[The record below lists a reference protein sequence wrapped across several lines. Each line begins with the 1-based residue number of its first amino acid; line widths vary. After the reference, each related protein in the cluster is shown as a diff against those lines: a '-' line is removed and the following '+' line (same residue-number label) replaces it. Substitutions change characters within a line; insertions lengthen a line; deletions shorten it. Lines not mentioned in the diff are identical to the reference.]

1 MTANP
6 NATRATRALFQN
18 LRELAKTSTLFGH
31 QDSLAYGVKWK
42 DWHEFRTDI
51 SDVCG
56 QHPAVF
62 GWDLGWMGKT
72 NHNLDDVPFKAMMVW
87 MREVH
92 HRGGINTVSW
102 HMDNF
107 HDGTAWS
114 ISRRVVASILPGGS
128 KHQDYLDKLDA
139 FAGFVDELELGTII
153 TRDIPLIFR
162 PFHEHTGSW
171 FWWGNAHCTKEE
183 YVALWRFTFHY
194 LTDEKGLNN
203 LLWAYSPDIFE
214 DEKDY
219 LERYPGDDYVDVL
232 GLDDYHDVGPGGQP
246 IEFLR
251 RLRLLVS
258 MAESRGKLAA
268 LTETGAEAIPDPC
281 WWTQTLLPAIA
292 EDPVASRIAWALL
305 WRNDRP
311 THHYGPYPGHASV
324 PDFKV
329 FSEHSAIFFRDDL
342 DKIYRLR
349 IEPKA

>member
-6 NATRATRALFQN
+6 NATRATHALFQN
-18 LRELAKTSTLFGH
+18 LRELAKTHTLFGH
-31 QDSLAYGVKWK
+31 QDSLAYGVAWK

-51 SDVCG
+51 HDVCG

-72 NHNLDDVPFKAMMVW
+72 SYNLDDVPFDAMRVW
-87 MREVH
+87 MLEVH
-92 HRGGINTVSW
+92 RRGGINTVSW

-114 ISRRVVASILPGGS
+114 IGRRVVASILPGGA
-128 KHQDYLDKLDA
+128 KHQAYLDKLNA
-139 FAGFVDELELGTII
+139 FSDFVDELELGTII

-183 YVALWRFTFHY
+183 YIALWRFTFHY

-214 DEKDY
+214 DEADY

-232 GLDDYHDVGPGGQP
+232 GLDDYHDVGPGGKP

-258 MAESRGKLAA
+258 MAEARGKLAA
-268 LTETGAEAIPDPC
+268 LTETGSEAIPDPQ

-292 EDPVASRIAWALL
+292 EDPVASRIAWVLL
-305 WRNDRP
+305 WRNDRV
-311 THHYGPYPGHASV
+311 THHYGPYQGHASAD
-324 PDFKV
+324 DFRV
-329 FSEHSAIFFRDDL
+329 FSEHSNILFCRELED
-342 DKIYRLR
+342 IYRLVLH
-349 IEPKA
+349 